1 MSLKL
6 LIAEDDAPSLE
17 LMTEV
22 FTSLKAAVFAVD
34 DGRKAAAMVN
44 QERFDGVFLDLG
56 MPGMHGFD
64 LARQVRD
71 SSWNR
76 TTPIVIVTGRDDRTT
91 MQQAFANGATFF
103 LQKPVD
109 RQRLS
114 NLYRAVRGSLVESR
128 RRNARVPL
136 QTEVRCDLDSKVVRG
151 TIWNLSQ
158 GGIQVEASGLQPRES
173 LHVSFRLPTS
183 GDLIEAFG
191 VVIWATDLRQGIQF
205 TKMSSQNAAAI
216 RDYIAEVEIPSGS

>member
-6 LIAEDDAPSLE
+6 LIAEDDGPSLE

-71 SSWNR
+71 SAWNR
-76 TTPIVIVTGRDDRTT
+76 TTPIVIVTGRDDRST

-114 NLYRAVRGSLVESR
+114 NLFRAVRGSLVESR
-128 RRNARVPL
+128 RRNTRVPL
-136 QTEVRCDLDSKVVRG
+136 QTDVRCDLDSRLIRG
-151 TIWNLSQ
+151 TSWNISQ
-158 GGIQVEASGLQPRES
+158 GGIQVEASDLKPKES
-173 LHVSFRLPTS
+173 LHISFRLPTS
-183 GDLIEAFG
+183 GELIEAFG
-191 VVIWATDLRQGIQF
+191 VVIWATEVRQGIQF
-205 TKMSSQNAAAI
+205 TKMSAQNAAAI
-216 RDYIAEVEIPSGS
+216 REFIAEVEN